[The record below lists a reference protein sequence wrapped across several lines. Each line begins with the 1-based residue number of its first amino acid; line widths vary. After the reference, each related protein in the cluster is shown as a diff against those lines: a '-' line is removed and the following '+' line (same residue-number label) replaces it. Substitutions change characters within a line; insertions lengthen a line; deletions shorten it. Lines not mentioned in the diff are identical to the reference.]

1 MRAAG
6 LLAQLYVQRGAFDR
20 AAAVHEAL
28 ALRRS
33 GAGHGEEATLQ
44 QRVDSLRDAV
54 LQVPCR
60 WGPSHFQPRDQ
71 TLVYYANSTTAP
83 LPSHCVMNQACV
95 CVPAVSCC
103 AAAASGSCNH
113 GTVGYQVCAS
123 LCLSS

>member
-1 MRAAG
+1 MGCGHIRVAFSENQVRAAG

-54 LQVPCR
+54 LQVLR
-60 WGPSHFQPRDQ
+60 QPKALDQ
-71 TLVYYANSTTAP
+71 RP
-83 LPSHCVMNQACV
+83 LLTS
-95 CVPAVSCC
+95 
-103 AAAASGSCNH
+103 
-113 GTVGYQVCAS
+113 
-123 LCLSS
+123 

>member
-1 MRAAG
+1 MCVVLKQVRAAG

-60 WGPSHFQPRDQ
+60 WGTSHFRPRDQ
-71 TLVYYANSTTAP
+71 TLMCYACSTAAS
-83 LPSHCVMNQACV
+83 LPSHCI
-95 CVPAVSCC
+95 
-103 AAAASGSCNH
+103 
-113 GTVGYQVCAS
+113 
-123 LCLSS
+123 